1 MLNNIFEICSGIIK
15 TGVKNLLNFV
25 CNNYILLSNLML
37 ILLPSIFV
45 YYYTK
50 SLDLS
55 TTIPLI
61 QIAILFVRK
70 FFEIVKNEKDGFPVL
85 NKRLTVKRNNEIT
98 IKQGCLQEAI
108 VYLSQVEDYT
118 ERCGYIKKIISR
130 SLK

>member
-1 MLNNIFEICSGIIK
+1 MKNNIFKICLGIIK
-15 TGVKNLLNFV
+15 TWIKEILGFV

-37 ILLPSIFV
+37 ILLPAVFV

-50 SLDLS
+50 SLDLA

-85 NKRLTVKRNNEIT
+85 TKRLTVKRNDEVT

-108 VYLSQVEDYT
+108 IYLSQVEDYT
-118 ERCGYIKKIISR
+118 ERCGYIKK
-130 SLK
+130 